1 VRADESAT
9 VSRLDPISPE
19 AYTPGMTLGTSLAS
33 LDRDDDQPAVDHF
46 VHLRATWADY
56 ERVQR
61 MRGDGSVPRLAFD
74 KGVLELMIPSQEH
87 EVIKSWIGR
96 LVEAWCEERDVE
108 LSSIGSWTKNKKEE
122 SGVEPD
128 ECYVFG
134 ESRKKPR
141 PDLAIEVIW
150 TSGGIDKR
158 DLYHRFRVREIWF
171 WRRGRIT
178 VHAYR
183 ARGYQEIAASEV
195 LPEIDL
201 AQLASFLDRPTMTK
215 AVRAYRAALRSRGK

>member
-1 VRADESAT
+1 
-9 VSRLDPISPE
+9 VSRLDPISPD
-19 AYTPGMTLGTSLAS
+19 AYTAGMLLATNLAS
-33 LDRDDDQPAVDHF
+33 LDRDDDEPAVDHF

-74 KGVLELMIPSQEH
+74 KGVLELMSPSTEH
-87 EVIKSWIGR
+87 EELKSWIAR
-96 LVEAWCEERDVE
+96 LVEAWCFERDVDF
-108 LSSIGSWTKNKKEE
+108 SPVGSWTLKKKEKE

-128 ECYVFG
+128 ECYIFG
-134 ESRKKPR
+134 PNRKKPR

-171 WRRGRIT
+171 WRRGQIS

-183 ARGYQEIAASEV
+183 ARGYEEVTKSEV
-195 LPEIDL
+195 LPGIDL
-201 AQLASFLDRPTMTK
+201 PHLLSFLDRPTTSQ
-215 AVRAYRAALRSRGK
+215 AVRAYRAALKRRKR